1 MPGQEILARLT
12 RHLCAN
18 RRGTCR
24 GHLGSADREVA
35 RGRLLRAPGV
45 WHALQEA
52 AAANGRGD
60 CIAKRRV
67 REELVGLA
75 EAEALAE
82 GVSSATDDDD
92 AAASAFA
99 FASIPP
105 FLPLAVA
112 AGFFSD
118 CTAFLPPPAGAFP
131 GALLAAEALPDF
143 AAAFMNAS
151 FVTVPFFASLSNATS
166 SHLSPASRLAVGLS
180 IVAGRAE
187 APAPIL
193 CVVTTCLIA

>member
-1 MPGQEILARLT
+1 MWGVILKVLTIRQKRSAVSCGPAPSHRRRRGTLRAEPDIVYSAHTQHSETLAQLVPGQEILARLT

-35 RGRLLRAPGV
+35 RGRLLPAPGV

-82 GVSSATDDDD
+82 GVARGREVGGESDCEAAQPELAD
-92 AAASAFA
+92 AAIESS
-99 FASIPP
+99 SIMPMGRHSV
-105 FLPLAVA
+105 F
-112 AGFFSD
+112 
-118 CTAFLPPPAGAFP
+118 
-131 GALLAAEALPDF
+131 
-143 AAAFMNAS
+143 
-151 FVTVPFFASLSNATS
+151 TS
-166 SHLSPASRLAVGLS
+166 TQP
-180 IVAGRAE
+180 
-187 APAPIL
+187 
-193 CVVTTCLIA
+193 